1 MPPLSRQQEQQ
12 IVDGLVS
19 LDWMSNWDRKS
30 SQLISE
36 QLGCTMREAME
47 VLGYLHLSRKLI
59 QPKFPRGEELR
70 PGVPAPRSRWKWE
83 RQSK

>member
-36 QLGCTMREAME
+36 QLGCTMREDA
-47 VLGYLHLSRKLI
+47 
-59 QPKFPRGEELR
+59 
-70 PGVPAPRSRWKWE
+70 
-83 RQSK
+83 